1 MQFAVAAAELLRG
14 RAGVEAL
21 KGFFATNIALPRRDL
36 LRQLLNKQR
45 GRELGGR
52 EGAFCAGDRD
62 FKLLFEL
69 SSSSSK
75 LLHSTPHN
83 SLHVDPFF
91 YEFMTL

>member
-1 MQFAVAAAELLRG
+1 MQFAEAAARRRRRMAEG
-14 RAGVEAL
+14 EGEGAEAL

-75 LLHSTPHN
+75 LLHTPITA
-83 SLHVDPFF
+83 
-91 YEFMTL
+91 YT